1 MPEFR
6 AEDGVWLHYLDEGE
20 GLPLLCLPGL
30 SRDGADFD
38 HVAPHLPGLRLIR
51 PDYRGRGLSDWADP
65 ASYTVRQEAR
75 DVLALMAHLGLARAA
90 ILGTSRGGLIAMAL
104 AATVKERLIGVA
116 LNDIG
121 PEIAPAGLETIKGY
135 LGLPP
140 AQATWEEA
148 AQFRARTWTGFE
160 EVPQARWL
168 AEVRAHYDQTP
179 QGLTLRYDPALR
191 DAVLGGAVQPA
202 PDLWPLFEA
211 LSPLPVALIRGA
223 NSELLTAKT
232 AEKMRRRNPGMIF
245 AEVPGRGH
253 VPFLD
258 EPEALAALNDWLAR
272 CRPFEGDRA

>member
-1 MPEFR
+1 MPHYD
-6 AEDGVWLHYLDEGE
+6 AEDGVRLHYLDEGE

-30 SRDGADFD
+30 SRNAADFD
-38 HVAPHLPGLRLIR
+38 HVAAYLSGVRLIR
-51 PDYRGRGLSDWADP
+51 PDYRGRGRSDWADP
-65 ASYTVRQEAR
+65 ASYTVGQESR

-104 AATVKERLIGVA
+104 AATVKDRLIGVA

-135 LGLPP
+135 LGIPP

-148 AQFRARTWTGFE
+148 ARYRAEAWTGFE
-160 EVPQARWL
+160 GVPHDRWL
-168 AEVRAHYDQTP
+168 DEVRGHYEETP
-179 QGLTLRYDPALR
+179 EGLKLRYDPRLR

-202 PDLWPLFEA
+202 PDLWPLFDA
-211 LSPLPVALIRGA
+211 LAGLPVALIRGA
-223 NSELLTAKT
+223 NSELLTSGT
-232 AEKMRRRNPGMIF
+232 AAEMRRRQPDMIF

-258 EPEALAALNDWLAR
+258 EPPSLAALNDWLAR
-272 CRPFEGDRA
+272 CRAVEGDRV